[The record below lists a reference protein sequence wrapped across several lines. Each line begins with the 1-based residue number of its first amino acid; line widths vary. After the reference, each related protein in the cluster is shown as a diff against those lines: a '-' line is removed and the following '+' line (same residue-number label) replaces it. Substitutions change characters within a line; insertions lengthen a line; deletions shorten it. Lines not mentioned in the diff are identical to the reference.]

1 MILKNGKKEIFVYEW
16 PVESPKAIVQIV
28 HGMAEHAG
36 RYDAFAR
43 FLNGHGYYVVADD
56 HRGHGKTDEKSLG
69 YAPKDMFEHTLSDEA
84 LLLETVQKMYADTP
98 VIVLGFSYGSFLTQH
113 FIARHGEQLAGA
125 IVAGSSYKKDAE
137 VYLGSVVAALGS
149 FFCGEKKP
157 AKLIEKLSFGAYAK
171 GFAGGAW
178 LSTDDENNQAYA
190 SDPFC
195 GFTCSFRFYSDFFR
209 GLRGLCAKIC
219 PFSSFRGR
227 TIPWARGARASRSS
241 MTSTRS
247 RRA

>member
-43 FLNGHGYYVVADD
+43 FLSEHGYYVVADD

-84 LLLETVQKMYADTP
+84 LVLETFQKKYADTP

-149 FFCGEKKP
+149 AFFGEKKP

-171 GFAGGAW
+171 GFEDGEWLEQPRLPERSLLRVHLLLPLLFRLLPRLAQPLYGGV
-178 LSTDDENNQAYA
+178 
-190 SDPFC
+190 C
-195 GFTCSFRFYSDFFR
+195 GKAAQRSARPPHLGGGRS
-209 GLRGLCAKIC
+209 
-219 PFSSFRGR
+219 RGR
-227 TIPWARGARASRSS
+227 EGQGRQKAL
-241 MTSTRS
+241 
-247 RRA
+247 

>member
-137 VYLGSVVAALGS
+137 VYLGSERSLLRVHLLLPLLCRLFPRPQRALYPRIHGKVEARS
-149 FFCGEKKP
+149 PRPPHLGGGRSRGGEGQGRQE
-157 AKLIEKLSFGAYAK
+157 ALRLLHE
-171 GFAGGAW
+171 AGGYEEREA
-178 LSTDDENNQAYA
+178 EAV
-190 SDPFC
+190 
-195 GFTCSFRFYSDFFR
+195 
-209 GLRGLCAKIC
+209 
-219 PFSSFRGR
+219 
-227 TIPWARGARASRSS
+227 
-241 MTSTRS
+241 
-247 RRA
+247 

>member
-69 YAPKDMFEHTLSDEA
+69 YAPKDMFENTLLDEA
-84 LLLETVQKMYADTP
+84 LVLDTFQKKYADTP

-171 GFAGGAW
+171 GFEDGA
-178 LSTDDENNQAYA
+178 
-190 SDPFC
+190 
-195 GFTCSFRFYSDFFR
+195 
-209 GLRGLCAKIC
+209 
-219 PFSSFRGR
+219 
-227 TIPWARGARASRSS
+227 
-241 MTSTRS
+241 
-247 RRA
+247 